1 MSVNVTVKSMIEWM
15 GNDKDIQYFE
25 GVTLKNLWGVLH
37 AQEKLSSL
45 KTVKSRDSVLR
56 VFTDEKCL
64 RTVMGFMNSFSYD
77 SKLSEKHYG
86 KNYNR
91 SLLGSYSRLYDSSSA
106 PVDASYGRYIQHI
119 TKIVDD
125 IIIQFGEHSPPDI
138 SEFECFLH
146 IDSLSFFNDACKE
159 SQHYYALLRSEYFNS
174 IRLLDDELLTQLTSH
189 LENSISKLTDKCS
202 SDETCLN
209 GFYFLKYLLG
219 ESITDSEFIAM
230 NYTLSE
236 YDEPIRF
243 CERKIAFDMV
253 FSYLALKSMLK
264 QVSDSEVLNNIDTH
278 KYDFTSPLQYLIE
291 DGFDIPFS
299 RVIRSQK
306 DLMVKIIMYCTLK
319 KMAAE
324 KKGSSGVTEIMERMN
339 AYAEWIDTHP
349 SRFERKII
357 DMIDAYSAKKWAK
370 EGLIQALY
378 EHSYLYEKNVINLNN
393 RREVKRFF
401 DFRYLK

>member
-1 MSVNVTVKSMIEWM
+1 
-15 GNDKDIQYFE
+15 
-25 GVTLKNLWGVLH
+25 
-37 AQEKLSSL
+37 
-45 KTVKSRDSVLR
+45 
-56 VFTDEKCL
+56 
-64 RTVMGFMNSFSYD
+64 
-77 SKLSEKHYG
+77 
-86 KNYNR
+86 
-91 SLLGSYSRLYDSSSA
+91 
-106 PVDASYGRYIQHI
+106 
-119 TKIVDD
+119 
-125 IIIQFGEHSPPDI
+125 
-138 SEFECFLH
+138 
-146 IDSLSFFNDACKE
+146 
-159 SQHYYALLRSEYFNS
+159 
-174 IRLLDDELLTQLTSH
+174 
-189 LENSISKLTDKCS
+189 
-202 SDETCLN
+202 
-209 GFYFLKYLLG
+209 
-219 ESITDSEFIAM
+219 
-230 NYTLSE
+230 
-236 YDEPIRF
+236 
-243 CERKIAFDMV
+243 
-253 FSYLALKSMLK
+253 
-264 QVSDSEVLNNIDTH
+264 
-278 KYDFTSPLQYLIE
+278 LIE